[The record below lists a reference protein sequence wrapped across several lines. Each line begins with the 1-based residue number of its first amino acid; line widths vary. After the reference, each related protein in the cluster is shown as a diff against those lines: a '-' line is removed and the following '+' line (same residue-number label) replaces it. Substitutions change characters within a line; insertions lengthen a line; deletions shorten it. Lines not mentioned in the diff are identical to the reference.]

1 MFLNKL
7 EENEKVAFLTLAYH
21 IARSDGDFSE
31 NEQNIIAT
39 YCMEMQIQDINYNK
53 DNFDLNS
60 VLLEFRSKEHQKILL
75 IEIMALIYSDGLH
88 DEEQKILDQIC
99 DQFVISN
106 TLSAVYAEWSK
117 SILAIV
123 TQGKE
128 LIKL

>member
-1 MFLNKL
+1 M
-7 EENEKVAFLTLAYH
+7 
-21 IARSDGDFSE
+21 ARSDGDFSE
-31 NEQNIIAT
+31 NEQNIITT
-39 YCMEMQIQDINYNK
+39 YCMEMQIQNINYDK
-53 DNFDLNS
+53 DSFNLNS

-75 IEIMALIYSDGLH
+75 IEIMALIYSDGLNN
-88 DEEQKILDQIC
+88 EEQKILDQIC
-99 DQFVISN
+99 DQFAISN